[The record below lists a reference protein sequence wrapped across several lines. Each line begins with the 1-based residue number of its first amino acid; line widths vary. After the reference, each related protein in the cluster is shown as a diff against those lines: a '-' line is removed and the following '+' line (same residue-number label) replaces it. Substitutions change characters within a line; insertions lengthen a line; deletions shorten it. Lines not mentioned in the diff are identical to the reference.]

1 MRTFV
6 QPFAEGF
13 VSYRFSGVFAIA
25 TSSIARNIAA
35 NLAAKIWT
43 VLVSLAV
50 VPVYLHVLGVEAYGL
65 LGFFLSL
72 TAIFAVLDLGLGNSL
87 NRQLAQ
93 YSVQPGAEQKMR
105 DLVRTLESIY
115 WLLGVV
121 AGIGVALLAPLI
133 AAHWINAEKFSADEV
148 TRALELMGVAIAV
161 QWPRALYIGGLMGLQ
176 RQVAQNAVSSGAAT
190 VLGAGGAILVTS
202 LAPSVHA
209 LLGWMIAVGLAET
222 LSLRAVLLRSLPA
235 AAAPARFS
243 RGELAAVWRFA
254 AGITG
259 ISLLA
264 MVLGQ
269 LDKVILSKLL
279 TLEAFGYYML
289 AWRVAGAFYLL
300 ISPVQSAYFPRLTQL
315 ATLGD
320 ERALAQAY
328 HRGSQAMSVILL
340 PAAALVSAF
349 AGELLRLWTL
359 DARVAASAG
368 PILAVLA
375 AGTAA
380 NGLMYLPTT
389 AQLAFGRTRLILVSN
404 VVAVVLLAP
413 AIWLVANRYGG
424 LGAAWIWLLLNF
436 GYVAFMLPLMH
447 RRVLP
452 RELGRWLLA
461 DVGAPLAAV
470 AAVVGACRLLFEL
483 PAAYAAA
490 LAGLAAVFVVA
501 QLAAIAAAPQVR
513 AALAARLRPGAVS

>member
-1 MRTFV
+1 V
-6 QPFAEGF
+6 A
-13 VSYRFSGVFAIA
+13 
-25 TSSIARNIAA
+25 
-35 NLAAKIWT
+35 
-43 VLVSLAV
+43 VSLAV

-93 YSVQPGAEQKMR
+93 YSVQSGAEQKTR

-115 WLLGVV
+115 WLVGIV
-121 AGIGVALLAPLI
+121 AGIGTALAAPLLAT
-133 AAHWINAEKFSADEV
+133 HWINAARFTTAELTQAIV
-148 TRALELMGVAIAV
+148 LMGLALAV

-190 VLGAGGAILVTS
+190 ALGAGGVLLVSTV
-202 LAPSVHA
+202 APSVHA
-209 LLGWMIAVGLAET
+209 LLGWMIVVGLAET
-222 LSLRAVLLRSLPA
+222 LLLRAVLLRSLPA

-243 RGELAAVWRFA
+243 RDELAAVWRFA

-279 TLEAFGYYML
+279 TLEAFGYYAL

-300 ISPVQSAYFPRLTQL
+300 ISPVQSAYFPRFTQL

-340 PAAALVSAF
+340 PAAALVTAF
-349 AGELLRLWTL
+349 AGALLGLWTL
-359 DARVAASAG
+359 DARVAANTG

-380 NGLMYLPTT
+380 NGLMGLPTT
-389 AQLAFGRTRLILVSN
+389 AQLAFGRTRLVFVSN
-404 VVAVVLLAP
+404 VVAVALLAP
-413 AIWLVANRYGG
+413 AIWFVAVHYGG
-424 LGAAWIWLLLNF
+424 IGAAWIWLVLNF
-436 GYVAFMLPLMH
+436 GYLVFMLPLMH
-447 RRVLP
+447 RHVLP
-452 RELGRWLLA
+452 RDLGRWLLA
-461 DVGAPLAAV
+461 DVGAPLLAVVAVV
-470 AAVVGACRLLFEL
+470 AASRLLFDL
-483 PAAYAAA
+483 PASYAGMAA
-490 LAGLAAVFVVA
+490 SIAAVFVVA
-501 QLAAIAAAPQVR
+501 QLAAIAAAPEVR
-513 AALAARLRPGAVS
+513 AALAARLRARAQPGAAP